1 MKSIAFVVVFLLLFV
16 PQGGWAKK
24 VVNNCPET
32 LRLDAIPQRQKDAIS
47 GSEFAKRTS
56 GMSSEDRQLAALEE
70 IRKGNVPSFL
80 RTLKPLEIS
89 DYTEDGKYFSVVIW
103 VTPDYL
109 AIGSDKDF
117 LRIPLT
123 LPSATAVA
131 SDLGCVLPTRKIVNE
146 IYKQSEIHL
155 TPQPLPPGP
164 RMCSNGYFLKHQQM
178 IEKQRAGCPSN
189 ELGELTSGHKK
200 DIVLTNR
207 LTRMPGR
214 IAIYGWH
221 KPDGKPIQPLST
233 VHGATYA
240 DYSHGVRLIWSTVWI
255 NGEARSIYNVLQNPV
270 LASLL
275 SYEGVIARPWAMMH
289 RQDSGSHLLASGSTV
304 LQQRNPR

>member
-24 VVNNCPET
+24 VVKNCPET
-32 LRLDAIPQRQKDAIS
+32 LRLDAIPPRPGDAIT

-56 GMSSEDRQLAALEE
+56 CMSGEDRQKAALEE
-70 IRKGNVPSFL
+70 IKRGNVPSFL
-80 RTLKPLEIS
+80 RTLKPLDVS
-89 DYTEDGKYFSVVIW
+89 DYAEDGKYYTVLIW
-103 VTPDYL
+103 VSPDYL

-123 LPSATAVA
+123 LPSATAIA
-131 SDLGCVLPTRKIVNE
+131 NDLGCILPTKKIVNE
-146 IYKQSEIHL
+146 IYKNSSIQL
-155 TPQPLPPGP
+155 KPQPLPPGP
-164 RMCSNGYFLKHQQM
+164 QMRSSGYFLKHQNM
-178 IEKQRAGCPSN
+178 IEKQRAGCPS
-189 ELGELTSGHKK
+189 GELTSGHKK

-207 LTRMPGR
+207 LLNRPDR

-221 KPDGKPIQPLST
+221 KLDGEPIQPLST
-233 VHGATYA
+233 VHGARYA

-255 NGEARSIYNVLQNPV
+255 NGEPRSIYEVLQNSN

-275 SYEGVIARPWAMMH
+275 TYEGVIEKSWALMH
-289 RQDSGSHLLASGSTV
+289 RQYQPTHLLASGSRV
-304 LQQRNPR
+304 LQHRNPK

>member
-1 MKSIAFVVVFLLLFV
+1 MKSIAFVVVFLLLFA

-24 VVNNCPET
+24 VDKNCPET
-32 LRLDAIPQRQKDAIS
+32 LRLDAIPQRPENAVT

-56 GMSSEDRQLAALEE
+56 GMSSEERQQAALAE

-80 RTLKPLEIS
+80 RTLRPLRIS
-89 DYTEDGKYFSVVIW
+89 DYSDDGKFYTVLLW
-103 VTPDYL
+103 VAPDYL

-123 LPSATAVA
+123 LPSATAIA
-131 SDLGCVLPTRKIVNE
+131 SELGCILPTRKIVNE
-146 IYKQSEIHL
+146 IYEQSDIHL
-155 TPQPLPPGP
+155 IPQPLPAGP
-164 RMCSNGYFLKHQQM
+164 KMRSNGYFLRHQRM
-178 IEKQRAGCPSN
+178 IEKQLGGCPNN
-189 ELGELTSGHKK
+189 ELISGHKK

-207 LTRMPGR
+207 LVNRPGR

-221 KPDGKPIQPLST
+221 KADGKPIQPLST
-233 VHGATYA
+233 VHGARYA
-240 DYSHGVRLIWSTVWI
+240 DYSHGVRLVWATARV
-255 NGEARSIYNVLQNPV
+255 NGKARSVYEILRNSN

-275 SYEGVIARPWAMMH
+275 SYEGVIAKSWALMH
-289 RQDSGSHLLASGSTV
+289 RQYRPTHLLASGSRV